1 MQRKRTGVVAEGESG
16 VKDDDGDDDDDG
28 RPWRPCH
35 REHRRDVRDETVVA
49 VVGGDYNAVKG
60 DLVRVEPMR
69 GRRHHRLDK
78 DERCDPKPR
87 LEEAQETRLSSAFRS
102 WDYFATMRDKSWSTA
117 RSQSWRPQTFANQGA
132 GFRNCRRV
140 PNDRSQRRQKSG

>member
-1 MQRKRTGVVAEGESG
+1 MWAKSCADRRGREDEEGERRQRKRTGVVAEGESG
-16 VKDDDGDDDDDG
+16 VKDDDGDDDVDDG
-28 RPWRPCH
+28 RRWRPCH

-69 GRRHHRLDK
+69 GRRHHRRDK

-87 LEEAQETRLSSAFRS
+87 LEEAQETLRFKEMGVA
-102 WDYFATMRDKSWSTA
+102 Y
-117 RSQSWRPQTFANQGA
+117 
-132 GFRNCRRV
+132 
-140 PNDRSQRRQKSG
+140 